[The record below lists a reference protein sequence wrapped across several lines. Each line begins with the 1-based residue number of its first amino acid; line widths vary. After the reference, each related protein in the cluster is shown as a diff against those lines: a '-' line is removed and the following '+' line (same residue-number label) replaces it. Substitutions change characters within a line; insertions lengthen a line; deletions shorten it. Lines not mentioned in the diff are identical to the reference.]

1 MEVFGETGATNLPV
15 AQLPWASMGML
26 RDSKDCPSIQNPHE
40 AICNNPF
47 AADTGH

>member
-1 MEVFGETGATNLPV
+1 MEVFGETGATNFPV
-15 AQLPWASMGML
+15 AQLPMGML